1 MIIQVEKENHMFLT
15 MRQSLL
21 ALLLLVVAALA
32 SANVNSTGDY
42 LSFLLLL
49 LFDLV

>member
-1 MIIQVEKENHMFLT
+1 MFLT

-21 ALLLLVVAALA
+21 ALLLLVVTAMA

-42 LSFLLLL
+42 LSSYYCYYLTSFNTTKIAP
-49 LFDLV
+49 